1 MAAADTPALG
11 AAVSALKAAFPNV
24 AEETE
29 LKEDMP
35 CLIVR
40 REELVDA
47 MQALRQAGFDFLLD
61 LTAVDYP
68 GRPQRFDV
76 VYHLYSFGANQRM
89 RVKTRAAADE
99 LVPSLTP
106 LWKSANWFEREV
118 YDLFGVRFEG
128 HPNLTR
134 IVMPDDWVGHPLR
147 KDYPIG
153 GENVQF

>member
-1 MAAADTPALG
+1 MAAADTPAL
-11 AAVSALKAAFPNV
+11 ASAVSALKAAFPNV

-61 LTAVDYP
+61 VTAVDYP

-89 RVKTRAAADE
+89 RVKTRAAEDE
-99 LVPSLTP
+99 PVPSLAP

>member
-1 MAAADTPALG
+1 MTAPNLPATS
-11 AAVSALKAAFPNV
+11 AAVSALKAAFPQV
-24 AEETE
+24 VEETE

-35 CLIVR
+35 CLVVR
-40 REELVDA
+40 REELVDV
-47 MQALRQAGFDFLLD
+47 MRALKEAGFDFLLD
-61 LTAVDYP
+61 ATAVDYP
-68 GRPQRFDV
+68 ARPRRFDV
-76 VYHLYSFGANQRM
+76 VYHLYSFRANQRM
-89 RVKTRAAADE
+89 RVKTRAAE
-99 LVPSLTP
+99 GEPVPSMTS

-128 HPNLTR
+128 HPGLTR

>member
-1 MAAADTPALG
+1 MAAADTPAL
-11 AAVSALKAAFPNV
+11 ASAVSALKAAFPNV

-61 LTAVDYP
+61 VTAVDYP

-89 RVKTRAAADE
+89 RVKTRAAEDGP
-99 LVPSLTP
+99 VPSLAP